1 MTSYGT
7 QRITEEFKRG
17 DQYVQD
23 YEAFCPG
30 MSFVG
35 ATVRAQV
42 RAKSDGAVLATPAI
56 TMDATAIG
64 TVRGTITMGG
74 DVTATLPARCVME
87 LEFAQP
93 AESWGPFTP
102 VEIWLVVERDYTR

>member
-1 MTSYGT
+1 MTTFGT
-7 QRITEEFKRG
+7 QRVAEEFKRG
-17 DQYVQD
+17 DQYLQD
-23 YEAFCPG
+23 YEAYCPG

-42 RAKSDGAVLATPAI
+42 RATSQGAVLATPVI

-74 DVTATLPARCVME
+74 DVTAALPARCVME
-87 LEFAQP
+87 LEFSQP

-102 VEIWLVVERDYTR
+102 VEVWLTVERDFTR

>member
-1 MTSYGT
+1 MTTYGT
-7 QRITEEFKRG
+7 QRVSEEFKRG

-42 RAKSDGAVLATPAI
+42 RATSQGAVLATPVI
-56 TMDATAIG
+56 TMVATAIG
-64 TVRGTITMGG
+64 TVRGTITMSGE
-74 DVTATLPARCVME
+74 VTAALPSRCIME
-87 LEFAQP
+87 LEFSKP
-93 AESWGPFTP
+93 SESWGPFTP
-102 VEIWLVVERDYTR
+102 VEVWLEVLRDYTR